1 MGTGQSERIPAGW
14 PVEAVSG
21 LSDFNATT
29 PAPEGTSGWYLPSVK
44 EVSLFVTGVYDE
56 NIYDIWDPLTDN
68 KELLNGILSQISG
81 ADQIEGIIM
90 SSTEDLYVQEL
101 VHTIDA
107 QNGRN
112 SAHGDEFKDT
122 SMNYRYILAF

>member
-1 MGTGQSERIPAGW
+1 MGPG
-14 PVEAVSG
+14 
-21 LSDFNATT
+21 D
-29 PAPEGTSGWYLPSVK
+29 
-44 EVSLFVTGVYDE
+44 YDG
-56 NIYDIWDPLTDN
+56 NIFDIIDILIDN
-68 KELLNGILSQISG
+68 KELLNGIISQVSG

-107 QNGRN
+107 QNGKN
-112 SAHGDEFKDT
+112 SAHGNEFKDT